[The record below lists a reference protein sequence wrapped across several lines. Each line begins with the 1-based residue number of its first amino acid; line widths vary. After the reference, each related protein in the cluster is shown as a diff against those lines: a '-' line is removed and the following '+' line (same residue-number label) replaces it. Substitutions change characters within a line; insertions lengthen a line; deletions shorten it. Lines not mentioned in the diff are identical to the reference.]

1 MTGVKSMSRVDE
13 EVRELNVNE
22 GQAVESDEQVSING
36 TTDIHVISVV
46 DISSID
52 ICSGYQ

>member
-1 MTGVKSMSRVDE
+1 MSRVDE